1 MSKIVFIGKNGA
13 GKGEL
18 FKRYR
23 RKYGDNFEQLAVSG
37 LLDKV
42 KETDPELGAKIAD
55 IQKRGDLVPDSIV
68 IPLVGAKFEECDKT
82 GVNLV
87 SDGFP
92 RTIGQVTAMLEAGYK
107 PDCVI
112 EVDADDEVIIKRMS
126 GRRVC
131 SHCKTTFNVVGDA
144 APKKPGIC
152 DFCGHEL
159 ITRAD
164 DNEETVIKRLAG
176 YKKDTYPCI
185 DVFRKAGVTIHT
197 IVSTD
202 DGAQEKF
209 DEILNSYI

>member
-131 SHCKTTFNVVGDA
+131 SHCSPHNDIGHLTDRRYYIESLCRKA
-144 APKKPGIC
+144 A
-152 DFCGHEL
+152 H
-159 ITRAD
+159 
-164 DNEETVIKRLAG
+164 
-176 YKKDTYPCI
+176 CI
-185 DVFRKAGVTIHT
+185 DYVHERKGDSGSHAVT
-197 IVSTD
+197 
-202 DGAQEKF
+202 
-209 DEILNSYI
+209 N